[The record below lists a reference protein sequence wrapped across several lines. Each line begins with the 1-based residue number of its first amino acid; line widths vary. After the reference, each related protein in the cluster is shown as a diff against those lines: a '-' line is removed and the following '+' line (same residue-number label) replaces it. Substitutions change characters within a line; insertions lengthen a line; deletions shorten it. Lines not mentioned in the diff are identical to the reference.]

1 MPNNAS
7 LWRGKKYSFCFPKVQ
22 PKEGCCCHLVVN
34 LRPTLVTPWTVA
46 HQTPLSMGSPRQN
59 TGLGC
64 HFPSSVAK
72 SCPTLLWPHG
82 LQLNRLLC
90 PWDLPD
96 KNTGVG
102 CHFLLQGVFPTQ
114 GSNPCLFHCRRII
127 YHWATREALMHL
139 YTIQNHMHHRC
150 IVHIYKVFDKF
161 YVNSIISFDILSN
174 PGFLSLGTVDI
185 WGWIILSVRSWC
197 VL

>member
-1 MPNNAS
+1 MSNNKLGCSYINHMVGNDFPLHSSELAEFNNIWFFPS
-7 LWRGKKYSFCFPKVQ
+7 SFEILIQNNLTVEISSYFPCIYGGGGVVAKS
-22 PKEGCCCHLVVN
+22 HL
-34 LRPTLVTPWTVA
+34 TLGIPWTVA
-46 HQTPLSMGSPRQN
+46 T
-59 TGLGC
+59 
-64 HFPSSVAK
+64 
-72 SCPTLLWPHG
+72 
-82 LQLNRLLC
+82 RLLC
-90 PWDLPD
+90 PWHFPG
-96 KNTGVG
+96 KNTGVD

-127 YHWATREALMHL
+127 YHWATRAALMHL
-139 YTIQNHMHHRC
+139 YTIQNHMQHRC

-185 WGWIILSVRSWC
+185 WGWIVLCVGSWC